1 MAKIKKQRKDNCLR
15 QQGKSYAWNFQ
26 KEVSGLDQAVSKHLG
41 IRQETIL
48 RAVSSIYSDLE
59 YLCSLLEH
67 PDPEFRIKNAVSYS
81 RAVMALTHQLE
92 FFLEDIAE
100 NDLSDDGEHVK
111 VSEEEVF
118 MMQSYSENVELAIQE
133 LEETCGIYLQNN

>member
-1 MAKIKKQRKDNCLR
+1 
-15 QQGKSYAWNFQ
+15 
-26 KEVSGLDQAVSKHLG
+26 
-41 IRQETIL
+41 
-48 RAVSSIYSDLE
+48 
-59 YLCSLLEH
+59 
-67 PDPEFRIKNAVSYS
+67 
-81 RAVMALTHQLE
+81 MALTHQLE